1 MTKEF
6 LNENTLEVVSKQFDQ
21 ELQDF
26 AVQLGMDGVDQ
37 LDEAQMDEL
46 EKELDKFEE
55 EIMKEHDEVDAYLRT
70 VQYQLPDSAIFDG
83 EKYSLNDITK
93 LIVYFINKR
102 EVEWK
107 YTLGL
112 YQLVKFWKSQNPTI
126 IDYGVYDSTL
136 RILNQNTFKGYQ
148 EWKDILACNEYLKS
162 AHESFSKDTS
172 WLIFVSEKHNM
183 ITTTRDNIAKRRAE
197 IQAALEAES

>member
-6 LNENTLEVVSKQFDQ
+6 LNENTLEVVAKQFDQ
-21 ELQDF
+21 ELQEF
-26 AVQLGMDGVDQ
+26 GIQVSEITELDQ
-37 LDEAQMDEL
+37 LDTL
-46 EKELDKFEE
+46 EE
-55 EIMKEHDEVDAYLRT
+55 EIMKEQDEVNEYLRT
-70 VQYQLPDSAIFDG
+70 VQYQLPDSAVFDG
-83 EKYSLNDITK
+83 EKYSLNDIAK
-93 LIVYFINKR
+93 NIVYFINKR

-112 YQLVKFWKSQNPTI
+112 YQLVKFWKSQNPTV

-136 RILNQNTFKGYQ
+136 RILNQNSFKGYQ

-162 AHESFSKDTS
+162 AHESYSKDTS

-183 ITTTRDNIAKRRAE
+183 IMTRREDIDKSQKDIAE
-197 IQAALEAES
+197 

>member
-6 LNENTLEVVSKQFDQ
+6 LNENTLEVVAQQFDQ
-21 ELQDF
+21 ELQEF
-26 AVQLGMDGVDQ
+26 GIQVGEITELDQ
-37 LDEAQMDEL
+37 LDEL
-46 EKELDKFEE
+46 EKE
-55 EIMKEHDEVDAYLRT
+55 IMKEQDEVDAYLRT
-70 VQYQLPDSAIFDG
+70 VQYQLPDSAVFDG
-83 EKYSLNDITK
+83 EKYSLNDIAK
-93 LIVYFINKR
+93 NIVYFINKR

-112 YQLVKFWKSQNPTI
+112 YQLVKFWKSQNPTV

-136 RILNQNTFKGYQ
+136 RILNQNSFKGYQ

-162 AHESFSKDTS
+162 AHEGYSKDTS

-183 ITTTRDNIAKRRAE
+183 IMSQRDLLAKQVE
-197 IQAALEAES
+197 QPQE

>member
-6 LNENTLEVVSKQFDQ
+6 LNENTLEAVAQQFDQ
-21 ELQDF
+21 ELQEF
-26 AVQLGMDGVDQ
+26 GIQVGEITELDQ
-37 LDEAQMDEL
+37 LDTL
-46 EKELDKFEE
+46 EK
-55 EIMKEHDEVDAYLRT
+55 EIMKEQDEVDAYLRT
-70 VQYQLPDSAIFDG
+70 VQYQLPDSAVFDG
-83 EKYSLNDITK
+83 EKYSLNDIAK
-93 LIVYFINKR
+93 NIVYFINKR

-112 YQLVKFWKSQNPTI
+112 YQLVKFWKSQNPTV

-136 RILNQNTFKGYQ
+136 RILNQNSFKGYQ

-162 AHESFSKDTS
+162 AHEGYSKDTS

-183 ITTTRDNIAKRRAE
+183 IMSQRDLLAKQAE
-197 IQAALEAES
+197 QPQE

>member
-6 LNENTLEVVSKQFDQ
+6 LQEHSVEEVAKQFDQ
-21 ELQDF
+21 ELQEFNLHVNEIEDET
-26 AVQLGMDGVDQ
+26 Q
-37 LDEAQMDEL
+37 LDEL
-46 EKELDKFEE
+46 EQ
-55 EIMKEHDEVDAYLRT
+55 EIMKEQDEVNDYLRT
-70 VQYQLPDSAIFDG
+70 VQYNLCDNIVFDG
-83 EKYSLNDITK
+83 EKYSLNDIAK
-93 LIVYFINKR
+93 NIVYFINKR

-112 YQLVKFWKSQNPTI
+112 YQLVKFWKSQNPSV

-148 EWKDILACNEYLKS
+148 EWKDILACNEYLKN
-162 AHESFSKDTS
+162 AHESYSKDTS

-183 ITTTRDNIAKRRAE
+183 IMDRRAE
-197 IQAALEAES
+197 LTKLQEEVDRLSNV

>member
-6 LNENTLEVVSKQFDQ
+6 LNENTLEVVAKQFDQ
-21 ELQDF
+21 ELQEF
-26 AVQLGMDGVDQ
+26 SIQVGEVSELDQ
-37 LDEAQMDEL
+37 LDVL
-46 EKELDKFEE
+46 EE
-55 EIMKEHDEVDAYLRT
+55 EIMKEQDKVDAYLRT
-70 VQYQLPDSAIFDG
+70 VQYQLPDSTVFDG
-83 EKYSLNDITK
+83 EKYSLNDIAK
-93 LIVYFINKR
+93 NIVYFINKR

-112 YQLVKFWKSQNPTI
+112 YQLVKFWKSQNPTV

-136 RILNQNTFKGYQ
+136 RILNQNSFKGYQ

-162 AHESFSKDTS
+162 AHESYSKDTS

-183 ITTTRDNIAKRRAE
+183 IMSQRDLLAKNAE
-197 IQAALEAES
+197 QPQE